1 MPDSDETN
9 PTTTTTL
16 PTDADNGRE
25 YGEQP
30 LAALLAEK
38 GLTNHQ
44 VVAAS
49 TEQLTHKMLSKAYRG
64 RFLSVKIRLKIQR
77 AVNALTGEQHS
88 LKDLFNY

>member
-1 MPDSDETN
+1 MPDNEETQPN
-9 PTTTTTL
+9 L
-16 PTDADNGRE
+16 EGASSRE

-30 LAALLAEK
+30 LVALLADK

-49 TEQLTHKMLSKAYRG
+49 TEQLTHKMLSKACRG
-64 RFLSVKIRLKIQR
+64 RFLSVKIRLKIMR
-77 AVNALTGEQHS
+77 AVNKLTGGTYS